1 MIRTHEAGTLRP
13 GQAGERVTLAGWVA
27 RRRDHGGV
35 VFIDLRDASGVVQ
48 VVFRG
53 EGEERPEHA
62 LRAEFCIRVTGEVRL
77 RPPGNDNPELPTGAV
92 EVVAG
97 APDSASGLEVLS
109 EADPLPFPV
118 EGGGELNEDLRLRF
132 RYLDI
137 RRADMAAALRTRSE
151 ATYLAGEVLRAQGFV
166 YVETPDLTR
175 STPEGARD
183 FLVPVR
189 LRPGSWYALPQ
200 SPQLFKQ
207 LLMVGGL
214 ERYYQLARC
223 FRDEDFRADRQPEF
237 TQIDLEMSF
246 VDREDVIAVS
256 EDLIGRLWAELAGYR
271 VPRPIPRMTYA
282 EAMRRFGSDKPDL
295 RFGCELTDLTGYFGQ
310 TSFRVFQAP
319 HVGAV
324 VMPGGARQTRKEL
337 DGWQEWARA
346 RGARGLAYVLIAADG
361 LVSES
366 GPVARHLSDTER
378 AGLAAAAGAAPGDC
392 VFFAAGPPAQARE
405 LLGAARLEIGQR
417 LGLIDPGQ
425 WSFLWLV
432 DPPMFEDD
440 GEGGWT
446 SVHHPFTAPLPE
458 WASKFA
464 SEPAGAL
471 ADAYDLVLNG
481 TEIGGGSL
489 RIHQASVQQQVFDV
503 IGLAP
508 EEARSQFGFLLDA
521 FRYGPPPHGGIA
533 FGWDRLLMLLAGR
546 ETIRDV
552 IAFPK
557 AASGLDPLT
566 GAPTPITP
574 AQRKEAG
581 IDAKPGPAT
590 ADPKE
595 AGSGAR
601 PVPPPAEG
609 TGTGARPGPANR

>member
-1 MIRTHEAGTLRP
+1 MIRTHEAGTLGPRH
-13 GQAGERVTLAGWVA
+13 AGERVTLAGWVA

-53 EGEERPEHA
+53 EGEDRPEHA
-62 LRAEFCIRVTGEVRL
+62 LRAEFCVRVTGEVRL
-77 RPPGNDNPELPTGAV
+77 RPPGNENPELPTGEV

-97 APDSASGLEVLS
+97 GPGGPGGLEVLS
-109 EADPLPFPV
+109 EAAPLPFPV
-118 EGGGELNEDLRLRF
+118 EGGGELSEDVRLRF

-137 RRADMAAALRTRSE
+137 RRAETAAALRIRSE
-151 ATYLAGEVLRAQGFV
+151 ATYLASEVLQAHGFV
-166 YVETPDLTR
+166 YVETPYLTR

-183 FLVPVR
+183 FVVPVR
-189 LRPGSWYALPQ
+189 LQPGNWYALPQ

-246 VDREDVIAVS
+246 VTRDDVIQVA
-256 EDLIGRLWAELAGYR
+256 EDLVGRLWAELAGYR

-295 RFGCELTDLTGYFGQ
+295 RFGCELVDLTSYFGQ

-324 VMPGGARQTRKEL
+324 VMPGGGGQSRREL

-346 RGARGLAYVLIAADG
+346 RGARGLAYVVIGADG
-361 LVSES
+361 SVSES

-378 AGLAAAAGAAPGDC
+378 AGLADAAGATAGDSI
-392 VFFAAGPPAQARE
+392 FFAAGTPGQARE

-425 WSFLWLV
+425 WSFLWVV
-432 DPPMFEDD
+432 DAPLFEED
-440 GEGGWT
+440 GAGGWT
-446 SVHHPFTAPLPE
+446 SVHHPFTAPLPQY
-458 WASKFA
+458 ADKFA
-464 SEPAGAL
+464 VEPGDAL

-489 RIHQASVQQQVFDV
+489 RIHQASVQQQVFGV
-503 IGLAP
+503 IGMSP
-508 EEARSQFGFLLDA
+508 DEARSQFGFLLDA
-521 FRYGPPPHGGIA
+521 FQYGPPPHGGIA
-533 FGWDRLLMLLAGR
+533 FGWDRLLMLLARAGS
-546 ETIRDV
+546 IRDV

-557 AASGLDPLT
+557 TASGLDPLT

-581 IDAKPGPAT
+581 IDAVPGP
-590 ADPKE
+590 
-595 AGSGAR
+595 R
-601 PVPPPAEG
+601 
-609 TGTGARPGPANR
+609 GPSE

>member
-1 MIRTHEAGTLRP
+1 MIRTHEAGTLSPRH
-13 GQAGERVTLAGWVA
+13 AGERVTLAGWVA

-53 EGEERPEHA
+53 EGEDRPEHA
-62 LRAEFCIRVTGEVRL
+62 LRAEFCVQVTGEVRL
-77 RPPGNDNPELPTGAV
+77 RPPGNENPELPTGEV
-92 EVVAG
+92 EVVAAG
-97 APDSASGLEVLS
+97 PGGLEVLS
-109 EADPLPFPV
+109 EAAPLPFPV
-118 EGGGELNEDLRLRF
+118 EGGGELSEDVRLRF
-132 RYLDI
+132 RYLDM
-137 RRADMAAALRTRSE
+137 RRAETAAALRIRSE
-151 ATYLAGEVLRAQGFV
+151 ATYLAGEVLRAHGFV
-166 YVETPDLTR
+166 YVETPYLTR

-183 FLVPVR
+183 FVVPVR
-189 LRPGSWYALPQ
+189 LQPGNWYALPQ

-246 VDREDVIAVS
+246 VTRDDVIEVA
-256 EDLIGRLWAELAGYR
+256 EDLVGRLWAELVGYR
-271 VPRPIPRMTYA
+271 VPRPIPRMIYA

-295 RFGCELTDLTGYFGQ
+295 RFGCELVDLTSYFGQ

-324 VMPGGARQTRKEL
+324 VMPGGGGQSRREL

-346 RGARGLAYVLIAADG
+346 RGARGLAYVVIGADG
-361 LVSES
+361 SVSES

-378 AGLAAAAGAAPGDC
+378 AGLADAAGAAAGDC
-392 VFFAAGPPAQARE
+392 VFFAAGTPGQARE

-425 WSFLWLV
+425 WSFLWVV
-432 DPPMFEDD
+432 DAPLFEED
-440 GEGGWT
+440 GAGGWT

-458 WASKFA
+458 WADKFA
-464 SEPAGAL
+464 TEPAGAL

-481 TEIGGGSL
+481 TEIAGGSL

-503 IGLAP
+503 IGMAP
-508 EEARSQFGFLLDA
+508 EQARSQFGFLLDA

-533 FGWDRLLMLLAGR
+533 FGWDRLLMLLARVGS
-546 ETIRDV
+546 IRDV

-557 AASGLDPLT
+557 TASGLDPLT

-581 IDAKPGPAT
+581 IDAVPEPR
-590 ADPKE
+590 DP
-595 AGSGAR
+595 SG
-601 PVPPPAEG
+601 
-609 TGTGARPGPANR
+609 

>member
-1 MIRTHEAGTLRP
+1 MIRTHEAGTLGPRH
-13 GQAGERVTLAGWVA
+13 AGERVTLAGWVA

-53 EGEERPEHA
+53 EGEDRPEHA
-62 LRAEFCIRVTGEVRL
+62 LRAEFCVRVTGEVRL
-77 RPPGNDNPELPTGAV
+77 RPPGNENPELPTGEV

-97 APDSASGLEVLS
+97 GPGGPGGLEVLS
-109 EADPLPFPV
+109 EAAPLPFPV
-118 EGGGELNEDLRLRF
+118 EGGGELSEDVRLRF

-137 RRADMAAALRTRSE
+137 RRAETAAALRIRSE
-151 ATYLAGEVLRAQGFV
+151 ATYLASEVLQAHGFV
-166 YVETPDLTR
+166 YVETPYLTR

-183 FLVPVR
+183 FVVPVR
-189 LRPGSWYALPQ
+189 LQPGNWYALPQ

-246 VDREDVIAVS
+246 VTRDDVIQVA
-256 EDLIGRLWAELAGYR
+256 EDLVGRLWAELAGYR

-295 RFGCELTDLTGYFGQ
+295 RFGCELVDLTSYFGQ

-324 VMPGGARQTRKEL
+324 VMPGGGGQSRREL

-346 RGARGLAYVLIAADG
+346 RGARGLAYVVIGADG
-361 LVSES
+361 SVSES

-378 AGLAAAAGAAPGDC
+378 AGLADAAGATAGDSI
-392 VFFAAGPPAQARE
+392 FFAAGTPGQARE

-425 WSFLWLV
+425 WSFLWVV
-432 DPPMFEDD
+432 DAPLFEED
-440 GEGGWT
+440 GAGGWT
-446 SVHHPFTAPLPE
+446 SVHHPFTAPLPQ
-458 WASKFA
+458 WADRFA
-464 SEPAGAL
+464 VEPGDAL

-489 RIHQASVQQQVFDV
+489 RIHQASVQRQVFDM
-503 IGLAP
+503 IGMSP

-521 FRYGPPPHGGIA
+521 FQYGPPPHGGIA
-533 FGWDRLLMLLAGR
+533 FGWDRLLMLLARAGS
-546 ETIRDV
+546 IRDV

-557 AASGLDPLT
+557 TASGLDPLT

-581 IDAKPGPAT
+581 IDAVPGPPAPASDGRAAVAAPGW
-590 ADPKE
+590 AD
-595 AGSGAR
+595 R
-601 PVPPPAEG
+601 Q
-609 TGTGARPGPANR
+609 PG

>member
-1 MIRTHEAGTLRP
+1 
-13 GQAGERVTLAGWVA
+13 
-27 RRRDHGGV
+27 V

-53 EGEERPEHA
+53 EGEDRPEHA
-62 LRAEFCIRVTGEVRL
+62 LRAEFCVRVTGEVRL
-77 RPPGNDNPELPTGAV
+77 RPPGNENPELPTGEV

-97 APDSASGLEVLS
+97 GPGGPGGLEVLS
-109 EADPLPFPV
+109 EAAPLPFPV
-118 EGGGELNEDLRLRF
+118 EGSGELSEDVRLRF

-137 RRADMAAALRTRSE
+137 RRAETAAALRIRSE
-151 ATYLAGEVLRAQGFV
+151 ATYLASEVLRAHGFV
-166 YVETPDLTR
+166 YVETPYLTR

-183 FLVPVR
+183 FVVPVR
-189 LRPGSWYALPQ
+189 LQPGNWYALPQ

-246 VDREDVIAVS
+246 VTRDDVIQVA
-256 EDLIGRLWAELAGYR
+256 EDLVGRLWAELAGYR

-295 RFGCELTDLTGYFGQ
+295 RFGCELVDLTSYFGQ

-324 VMPGGARQTRKEL
+324 VMPGGGGQSRREL

-346 RGARGLAYVLIAADG
+346 RGARGLAYVVIGADG
-361 LVSES
+361 SVSES

-378 AGLAAAAGAAPGDC
+378 AGLADAAGATAGDSI
-392 VFFAAGPPAQARE
+392 FFAAGTPGQARE

-425 WSFLWLV
+425 WSFLWVV
-432 DPPMFEDD
+432 DAPLFEED
-440 GEGGWT
+440 GAGGWT
-446 SVHHPFTAPLPE
+446 SVHHPFTAPLPQ
-458 WASKFA
+458 WADKFA
-464 SEPAGAL
+464 VEPGDAL

-503 IGLAP
+503 IGMRP

-521 FRYGPPPHGGIA
+521 FQYGPPPHGGIA
-533 FGWDRLLMLLAGR
+533 FGWDRLLMLLARAGS
-546 ETIRDV
+546 IRDV

-557 AASGLDPLT
+557 TASGLDPLT

-581 IDAKPGPAT
+581 IDAVPGP
-590 ADPKE
+590 
-595 AGSGAR
+595 R
-601 PVPPPAEG
+601 
-609 TGTGARPGPANR
+609 GPSE

>member
-1 MIRTHEAGTLRP
+1 
-13 GQAGERVTLAGWVA
+13 
-27 RRRDHGGV
+27 
-35 VFIDLRDASGVVQ
+35 
-48 VVFRG
+48 
-53 EGEERPEHA
+53 
-62 LRAEFCIRVTGEVRL
+62 
-77 RPPGNDNPELPTGAV
+77 
-92 EVVAG
+92 
-97 APDSASGLEVLS
+97 
-109 EADPLPFPV
+109 
-118 EGGGELNEDLRLRF
+118 
-132 RYLDI
+132 
-137 RRADMAAALRTRSE
+137 
-151 ATYLAGEVLRAQGFV
+151 
-166 YVETPDLTR
+166 
-175 STPEGARD
+175 
-183 FLVPVR
+183 
-189 LRPGSWYALPQ
+189 
-200 SPQLFKQ
+200 
-207 LLMVGGL
+207 
-214 ERYYQLARC
+214 
-223 FRDEDFRADRQPEF
+223 
-237 TQIDLEMSF
+237 MSF
-246 VDREDVIAVS
+246 GHREDVLEVS
-256 EDLIGRLWAELAGYR
+256 EDLIGRLWADLAGYL

-295 RFGCELTDLTGYFGQ
+295 RFGCELTDVTSYFGQ

-319 HVGAV
+319 YVGAV
-324 VMPGGARQTRKEL
+324 VMPGGAGQTRREL

-366 GPVARHLSDTER
+366 GPVARHLSATER

-392 VFFAAGPPAQARE
+392 VFFAAGAPAQARE

-425 WSFLWLV
+425 WSFLWVV
-432 DPPMFEDD
+432 DPPMFSGD

-458 WASKFA
+458 WADKFA
-464 SEPAGAL
+464 GEPAGAL

-546 ETIRDV
+546 DSIRDV

-581 IDAKPGPAT
+581 IDARPDPAT
-590 ADPKE
+590 A
-595 AGSGAR
+595 
-601 PVPPPAEG
+601 
-609 TGTGARPGPANR
+609 

>member
-1 MIRTHEAGTLRP
+1 MIRTHEAGTLGPRHV
-13 GQAGERVTLAGWVA
+13 GERVTLAGWVA

-53 EGEERPEHA
+53 EGEDRPEHA
-62 LRAEFCIRVTGEVRL
+62 LRAEFCVRVTGEVRL
-77 RPPGNDNPELPTGAV
+77 RPPGNENPELPTGEV
-92 EVVAG
+92 EVVAAG
-97 APDSASGLEVLS
+97 PGGPGGLEVLS
-109 EADPLPFPV
+109 EAAPLPFPV
-118 EGGGELNEDLRLRF
+118 EGGGELSEDVRLRF

-137 RRADMAAALRTRSE
+137 RRAETAAALRLRSE
-151 ATYLAGEVLRAQGFV
+151 ATYLASEVLQAHGFV
-166 YVETPDLTR
+166 YVETPYLTR

-183 FLVPVR
+183 FVVPVR
-189 LRPGSWYALPQ
+189 LQPGNWYALPQ

-246 VDREDVIAVS
+246 VTRDDVIEVAEELV
-256 EDLIGRLWAELAGYR
+256 GRLWAELAGYR

-295 RFGCELTDLTGYFGQ
+295 RFGCELVDLTSYFGQ

-324 VMPGGARQTRKEL
+324 VMPGGGGQSRREF

-346 RGARGLAYVLIAADG
+346 RGARGLAYVVIGADG
-361 LVSES
+361 SVSES

-378 AGLAAAAGAAPGDC
+378 AGLADAAGATAGDC
-392 VFFAAGPPAQARE
+392 IFFAAGTPGQARE

-425 WSFLWLV
+425 WSFLWVV
-432 DPPMFEDD
+432 DAPLFEED
-440 GEGGWT
+440 GAGGWT
-446 SVHHPFTAPLPE
+446 SVHHPFTAPLPQ
-458 WASKFA
+458 WADKFA
-464 SEPAGAL
+464 VEPGDAL

-489 RIHQASVQQQVFDV
+489 RIHQSSVQQQVFDV
-503 IGLAP
+503 IGMSP

-521 FRYGPPPHGGIA
+521 FQYGPPPHGGIA
-533 FGWDRLLMLLAGR
+533 FGWDRLLMLLARVGS
-546 ETIRDV
+546 IRDV

-557 AASGLDPLT
+557 TASGLDPLT
-566 GAPTPITP
+566 GAPTPITQ

-581 IDAKPGPAT
+581 IDAVPEPRGP
-590 ADPKE
+590 
-595 AGSGAR
+595 SG
-601 PVPPPAEG
+601 
-609 TGTGARPGPANR
+609 

>member
-13 GQAGERVTLAGWVA
+13 GQAGEQVTLAGWVA

-53 EGEERPEHA
+53 EGEDRPEHA
-62 LRAEFCIRVTGEVRL
+62 LRAEYCVRVTGDVRP
-77 RPPGNDNPELPTGAV
+77 RPAGNENPELPTGAV
-92 EVVAG
+92 EVA
-97 APDSASGLEVLS
+97 ATGLEVLS

-118 EGGGELNEDLRLRF
+118 EGGGELNEDVRLRY

-137 RRADMAAALRTRSE
+137 RRPETATPLRIRSE
-151 ATYLAGEVLRAQGFV
+151 ATYLATEVLRGHGFT
-166 YVETPDLTR
+166 YVETPYLTR

-183 FLVPVR
+183 FVVPVR

-207 LLMVGGL
+207 LLMVGGV

-237 TQIDLEMSF
+237 TQIDLELSF
-246 VDREDVIAVS
+246 VTREDIIAIS
-256 EDLIGRLWAELAGYR
+256 EDLIGRLWAELASYR
-271 VPRPIPRMTYA
+271 VPRPIPWMTYT

-295 RFGCELTDLTGYFGQ
+295 RFGCELADLTSYFTQ

-319 HVGAV
+319 HVGAL
-324 VMPGGARQTRKEL
+324 VMPGGAGQSRKEL

-346 RGARGLAYVLIAADG
+346 RGARGLAYVLIGADG
-361 LVSES
+361 QVSES
-366 GPVARHLSDTER
+366 GPVARHLSGTER
-378 AGLAAAAGAAPGDC
+378 AGLADAAGASAGDC
-392 VFFAAGPPAQARE
+392 VFFAAGPPSQARD
-405 LLGAARLEIGQR
+405 LLGAARLEIARR
-417 LGLIDPGQ
+417 LGLIDPAQ
-425 WSFLWLV
+425 WSFLWVV
-432 DPPMFEDD
+432 DAPLFEED
-440 GEGGWT
+440 GAGGWT

-458 WASKFA
+458 WADKFA
-464 SEPAGAL
+464 VEPGSAL
-471 ADAYDLVLNG
+471 ADAYDLVCNG
-481 TEIGGGSL
+481 NEIGGGSL
-489 RIHQASVQQQVFDV
+489 RIHQASVQRQVFDV

-521 FRYGPPPHGGIA
+521 FRFGPPPHGGIA

-546 ETIRDV
+546 DTIRDV

-581 IDAKPGPAT
+581 IDAVPSHGPG
-590 ADPKE
+590 
-595 AGSGAR
+595 G
-601 PVPPPAEG
+601 
-609 TGTGARPGPANR
+609 

>member
-1 MIRTHEAGTLRP
+1 MIRTHEAGTLSPRH
-13 GQAGERVTLAGWVA
+13 AGERVTLAGWVA

-53 EGEERPEHA
+53 EGEDRPEHA
-62 LRAEFCIRVTGEVRL
+62 LRAEFCVRVTGEVRL
-77 RPPGNDNPELPTGAV
+77 RPPGNENPELPTCEV
-92 EVVAG
+92 EVVAAG
-97 APDSASGLEVLS
+97 PGGLEVLS
-109 EADPLPFPV
+109 EAAPLPFPV
-118 EGGGELNEDLRLRF
+118 EGGGELSEDVRLRF

-137 RRADMAAALRTRSE
+137 RRAETAAALRIRSE
-151 ATYLAGEVLRAQGFV
+151 ATYLASEVLQAHGFV
-166 YVETPDLTR
+166 YVETPYLTR

-183 FLVPVR
+183 FVVPVR
-189 LRPGSWYALPQ
+189 LQPGNWYALPQ

-246 VDREDVIAVS
+246 VTRDDVIQVA
-256 EDLIGRLWAELAGYR
+256 EDLVGRLWAELAGYR

-295 RFGCELTDLTGYFGQ
+295 RFGCELVDLTSYFGQ

-324 VMPGGARQTRKEL
+324 VMPGGGGQSRREL

-346 RGARGLAYVLIAADG
+346 RGARGLAYVVIGADG
-361 LVSES
+361 SVSES

-378 AGLAAAAGAAPGDC
+378 AGLADAAGATAGDSI
-392 VFFAAGPPAQARE
+392 FFAAGTPGQARE

-425 WSFLWLV
+425 WSFLWVV
-432 DPPMFEDD
+432 DAPLFEED
-440 GEGGWT
+440 GAGGWT

-458 WASKFA
+458 WADKFA
-464 SEPAGAL
+464 IEPAVAL

-481 TEIGGGSL
+481 TEIAGGSL

-503 IGLAP
+503 IGMAP

-533 FGWDRLLMLLAGR
+533 FGWDRLLMLLARVGS
-546 ETIRDV
+546 IRDV

-557 AASGLDPLT
+557 TASGLDPLT

-581 IDAKPGPAT
+581 IDA
-590 ADPKE
+590 
-595 AGSGAR
+595 
-601 PVPPPAEG
+601 VPEPRDG
-609 TGTGARPGPANR
+609 G

>member
-13 GQAGERVTLAGWVA
+13 RQAGERVTLAGWVA

-53 EGEERPEHA
+53 EGEDRPEHA
-62 LRAEFCIRVTGEVRL
+62 LRAEFCVRVTGEVRL
-77 RPPGNDNPELPTGAV
+77 RPPGNENPELPTGEV
-92 EVVAG
+92 EVVAAG
-97 APDSASGLEVLS
+97 PARLEVLS
-109 EADPLPFPV
+109 EAAPLPFQV
-118 EGGGELNEDLRLRF
+118 EGGGELSEDVRLRF

-137 RRADMAAALRTRSE
+137 RRAETAAALRIRSE
-151 ATYLAGEVLRAQGFV
+151 ATYLASEVLRAHGFV
-166 YVETPDLTR
+166 YVETPYLTR

-183 FLVPVR
+183 FVVPVR
-189 LRPGSWYALPQ
+189 LQPGNWYALPQ

-246 VDREDVIAVS
+246 ITRDDVIEVA
-256 EDLIGRLWAELAGYR
+256 EDLVGRLWAELASYR

-295 RFGCELTDLTGYFGQ
+295 RFGCELVDLTSYFGQ
-310 TSFRVFQAP
+310 TAFRVFQAP

-324 VMPGGARQTRKEL
+324 VMPGGGRQSRREL

-346 RGARGLAYVLIAADG
+346 RGARGLAYVVIGADG
-361 LVSES
+361 SVSES

-378 AGLAAAAGAAPGDC
+378 AGLADAAGAAAGDC
-392 VFFAAGPPAQARE
+392 IFFAAGAPGQARE

-425 WSFLWLV
+425 WSFLWVV
-432 DPPMFEDD
+432 DAPLFEED
-440 GEGGWT
+440 GAGGWT

-458 WASKFA
+458 WADKFA
-464 SEPAGAL
+464 IEPAVPL

-481 TEIGGGSL
+481 TEIAGGSL

-503 IGLAP
+503 IGMAP

-521 FRYGPPPHGGIA
+521 FQYGPPPHGGIA
-533 FGWDRLLMLLAGR
+533 FGWDRLLMLLARVGS
-546 ETIRDV
+546 IRDV

-581 IDAKPGPAT
+581 IDAVPEPRGP
-590 ADPKE
+590 
-595 AGSGAR
+595 SG
-601 PVPPPAEG
+601 
-609 TGTGARPGPANR
+609 